1 MDLKAQIPAE
11 GILKQHEWGNSKL
24 YRVACECG
32 ASDHDHQLWVE
43 ADDTQVSVTIYSN
56 VKTNWW
62 SKNRWQNIWTLITKG
77 YIESEVNLL
86 MREQQALN
94 YAETLK
100 KAIKDVKSFKQS

>member
-1 MDLKAQIPAE
+1 MKAQIPAE

-32 ASDHDHQLWVE
+32 ASDHDHHLWVE

-62 SKNRWQNIWTLITKG
+62 SKNRWQNIWTLLTKG